1 MAGKRQEVAQRR
13 YTLMW
18 VPQGGRGNV
27 RQISLSL
34 RQIRWFAISIV
45 FGLCCSI
52 AGLWMMGASMPRSK
66 ACDSLLEENLSLK
79 SRLQDIERTLGEV
92 EDQLRRLRMYD
103 QQLDELRRQGF
114 SGYGPVDADEA
125 DIEGI
130 EDISP
135 DGLAELDVD
144 PVSGDFGEPMHE
156 LDGLELAP
164 VFMSPVDAWSQDVQ
178 ERAEHLL
185 QLARDVEPQVGLMVE
200 SAEDARARRSAYPSM
215 WPVEGNFTSGFGY
228 RRSPFTRVWKFHSGI
243 DISAPRGTKVRA
255 AASGVIERAAY
266 TGGYGKLIEVDHG
279 YGVKS
284 RYAHNNRLFVKPG
297 QVVQQGQV
305 IATVGTTGQSTGPHL
320 HFEVMVEDQKVN
332 PMAYLP
338 RRKLGQRANSRPAP

>member
-1 MAGKRQEVAQRR
+1 MGEKAKDVAQRR

-18 VPQGGRGNV
+18 VPQGGRGSV
-27 RQISLSL
+27 RQVSLSL
-34 RQIRWFAISIV
+34 RQLRWMAITLV
-45 FGLCCSI
+45 FGLSCSI
-52 AGLWMMGASMPRSK
+52 AGLWMVGASMPRSK
-66 ACDSLLEENLSLK
+66 ACDSLLEENLTLK

-114 SGYGPVDADEA
+114 SGYGPVGGDEA
-125 DIEGI
+125 
-130 EDISP
+130 SP
-135 DGLAELDVD
+135 DELAPNDAVVELDVD
-144 PVSGDFGEPMHE
+144 PKSGDFGEPMHE
-156 LDGLELAP
+156 LDGLELSP

-185 QLARDVEPQVGLMVE
+185 QLARDVEPEVGLMVE
-200 SAEDARARRSAYPSM
+200 SAEDARARRSAYPSI
-215 WPVEGNFTSGFGY
+215 WPVEGHFTSGFGY
-228 RRSPFTRVWKFHSGI
+228 RRSPFTRVWKFHSGV

-255 AASGVIERAAY
+255 ASSGVIERAAY
-266 TGGYGKLIEVDHG
+266 TGGYGKLVEIDHG

-284 RYAHNNRLFVKPG
+284 RYAHNNRVYVKPG

-338 RRKLGQRANSRPAP
+338 RRKLGQRAISRPAP

>member
-1 MAGKRQEVAQRR
+1 MARKNQEVSQRR

-18 VPQGGRGNV
+18 VPQGGRGTV

-34 RQIRWFAISIV
+34 RQVRWLVISVV
-45 FGLCCSI
+45 FGLSFSV

-66 ACDSLLEENLSLK
+66 ACDSLLEENLTLK

-103 QQLDELRRQGF
+103 QQLDELKREGF
-114 SGYGPVDADEA
+114 SGYGPVDEDEFQFEEPEPIDDA
-125 DIEGI
+125 
-130 EDISP
+130 
-135 DGLAELDVD
+135 LVELDID
-144 PVSGDFGEPMHE
+144 PSTGQFGEPMHE
-156 LDGLELAP
+156 LDGLELSP
-164 VFMSPVDAWSQDVQ
+164 VFLNPVDAWSQDVQ

-185 QLARDVEPQVGLMVE
+185 HLARDVEPEVGLMVE

-215 WPVEGNFTSGFGY
+215 WPVEGRFTSGFGY
-228 RRSPFTRVWKFHSGI
+228 RRSPFTRVWKFHSGV
-243 DISAPRGTKVRA
+243 DISAPIGTKVRA
-255 AASGVIERAAY
+255 SASGVVERAAY
-266 TGGYGKLIEVDHG
+266 TGGYGKLVEINHG

-284 RYAHNNRLFVKPG
+284 RYAHNNRMFVKPG

-305 IATVGTTGQSTGPHL
+305 IATVGTTGHSTGPHL

-338 RRKLGQRANSRPAP
+338 RRKVGQRANSRPAP